1 MNEMEH
7 GKRNPTLKVLQAT
20 ADLHGLKL
28 SRLIAMAERIHERGA
43 GPGKSAKKT
52 K

>member
-1 MNEMEH
+1 MNEVED

-28 SRLIAMAERIHERGA
+28 SRLIAMAERIHERSAGA
-43 GPGKSAKKT
+43 AKTAKKT